1 MAINILSWNVNGLNS
16 PVKRTKCLDYLRCKN
31 VHLAL
36 IQESH
41 LKAADVHRFQNRY
54 FKVICS
60 SSAANKTK
68 GVLIV
73 SKRNFDFS
81 IIRSGGDTEGRI
93 TYAVG
98 SVNNT
103 KYAFVSVYAPTE
115 GDPLFF
121 QELLRLVVSLEDC
134 LVVLGGD
141 FNTVLDP
148 QLDRSHASKAD
159 SIISGCFNSFLRH
172 TNICDVWRLQNDGVK
187 DYTFFSARHKSYSR
201 IDYLLMSPSLIP
213 FISKVNI
220 LPLLFSSTY
229 IFNRGIFGL
238 QTQSLE
244 IQHLPIT
251 RLYICG

>member
-1 MAINILSWNVNGLNS
+1 MHPPI
-16 PVKRTKCLDYLRCKN
+16 
-31 VHLAL
+31 
-36 IQESH
+36 
-41 LKAADVHRFQNRY
+41 
-54 FKVICS
+54 
-60 SSAANKTK
+60 
-68 GVLIV
+68 
-73 SKRNFDFS
+73 
-81 IIRSGGDTEGRI
+81 
-93 TYAVG
+93 
-98 SVNNT
+98 
-103 KYAFVSVYAPTE
+103 
-115 GDPLFF
+115 
-121 QELLRLVVSLEDC
+121 VVSLEDC
-134 LVVLGGD
+134 LVVLVGD

-244 IQHLPIT
+244 IQHLLIT
-251 RLYICG
+251 RLYICGLTMQLLERVFADQQRFSL